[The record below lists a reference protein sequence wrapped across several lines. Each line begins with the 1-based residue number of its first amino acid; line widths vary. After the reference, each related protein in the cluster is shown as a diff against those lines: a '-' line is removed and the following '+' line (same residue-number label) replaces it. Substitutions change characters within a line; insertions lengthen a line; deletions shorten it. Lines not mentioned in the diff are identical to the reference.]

1 MRRYRVRMEVGI
13 YARLSRDPDGTATA
27 TARQEADCRA
37 LCDREGWTVGRVYVD
52 SDLSGFDPRTTRPAF
67 EEMVDDLT
75 SGHISA
81 VVVWKLDRLSRQPGQ
96 FEAVVRACEIAG
108 ARIVSVNESAD
119 MTSPAGLAMMR
130 VGMAF
135 AAMESQNISLR
146 VKRAKLEQAR
156 EGLPHGGGVRPFG
169 LTINRLGIVENEAAL
184 IREAARQIL
193 DGETMTSIVRAWN
206 ASGVRTTKGNLW
218 TVTTLRRLMTA
229 PHVAGCRRYHDD
241 AIPSD
246 VIPQIINR
254 DTWAKVRAVLEDP
267 ERRMAG
273 ERVYRPL
280 SGLVRCARCG
290 QVMTVKYRKGGLQP
304 LYRCVKRPETPACG
318 GMSVAAEALE
328 ELVLGA
334 IVGAADSGALATALA
349 GRSDNETALLHD
361 EVAGLRKRRE
371 QLVSD
376 YHVDGLISR
385 SEFMQAAGAI
395 DDRVSSIEGKIA
407 RRSGREAVG
416 LLGPGESV
424 ADAIATRGPDWTR
437 KLARALIDRVA
448 IHPAPNRGSTRLDPT
463 RVKIHWR
470 E

>member
-1 MRRYRVRMEVGI
+1 MVVGI

-37 LCDREGWTVGRVYVD
+37 LCEREGWTVGRVYVD
-52 SDLSGFDPRTTRPAF
+52 SDLSGFDPKVQRPAF

-75 SGHISA
+75 TGAISA

-96 FEAVVRACEIAG
+96 FEAVVQACELAG
-108 ARIVSVNESAD
+108 ARLISVNESAD

-156 EGLPHGGGVRPFG
+156 NGLPHGGGIRPFG
-169 LTINRLGIVENEAAL
+169 LTLDRLSIVDDEASL
-184 IREAARQIL
+184 IREAAQLVL
-193 DGETMTSIVRAWN
+193 DGETLTTIARAWN
-206 ASGVRTTKGNLW
+206 EAGVTTTKGNRW
-218 TVTTLRRLMTA
+218 AVTTVRRLLTA
-229 PHVAGCRRYHDD
+229 PHVAGFRHYHGE

-246 VIPQIINR
+246 VIPRILDVR
-254 DTWAKVRAVLEDP
+254 TWERVKVILEDP
-267 ERRMAG
+267 SRMNVKERTL
-273 ERVYRPL
+273 RPL

-304 LYRCVKRPETPACG
+304 LYRCVKRPETIACG
-318 GMSVAAEALE
+318 GMVVAAESLE
-328 ELVLGA
+328 QLVMGL
-334 IVGAADSGALATALA
+334 IVEASDSVGLSRLLA
-349 GRSDNETALLHD
+349 GRADGSVARLHD
-361 EVAGLRKRRE
+361 EVAGLRTRRE

-385 SEFMQAAGAI
+385 SEFIQAASAI
-395 DDRVSSIEGKIA
+395 DDRVNGLESEIA
-407 RRSGREAVG
+407 RSSGRQAVAG
-416 LLGPGESV
+416 LGPGETV
-424 ADAIATRGPDWTR
+424 ADAISARGFGWAR
-437 KLARALIDRVA
+437 ELSRALLDRVV
-448 IHPAPNRGSTRLDPT
+448 IHPAPRKGSTRLDPA
-463 RVKIHWR
+463 RVEVVWR